1 MSINKVAVIG
11 AGTMGA
17 GIAGQVANAGIEVWL
32 LDLPADD
39 DVNALALRGLERL
52 RDPNQPGLISKD
64 AEALIH
70 LGNTRDD
77 FEQLADCDWIAEAVV
92 ERLDIKK
99 DLYRR
104 LDSVCHAQAIITSN
118 TSTIPIRLLVE
129 DMPPEF
135 RRRFA
140 ITHFFNPVRFMRL
153 LELVRGED
161 TDAAVIDQLADF
173 CEQRLGK
180 GVVRCLDTPGFLGN
194 RVGVFAIQCA
204 LQAAFELT
212 LTPLEA
218 DAIFGRPMGIPK
230 TGVFGLYD
238 LIGIDLMS
246 DVVQSLVN
254 ILPPSDP
261 FHAEAAKIPLMTQ
274 MIADGQTGNKQGQ
287 GFYRDNETGRE
298 VLDLETGEYRDA
310 PRLLLPLAE
319 KAEQQGIKYLLEDDG
334 PYGRFAWRVLSRTLS
349 YAASLI
355 PEVGDDPVAIDDAMK
370 LGYNWIQGPF
380 EMLDEIGVDSFI
392 ERLEADRL
400 PVPGFLA
407 EARGSS
413 FYRVD
418 GGELQARR
426 QAGQWQTI
434 RRPQGVIRFSEKRQ
448 TLQPRNRCAVAS
460 WYDLDGI
467 ALVEFHSKANALD
480 ADSMQI
486 LDDAL
491 GQVEADSLRGL
502 IVHNDAQ
509 HFSCGVNLQ
518 AVRDFFRREDMD
530 GLDRFLANFQRTVHR
545 MQNAPFPVVAAPVG
559 MSIGGGFEVVL
570 HARQV
575 VCHANSVTGLV
586 ESLVGVVP
594 GGGGCKETLYRW
606 IELLRCGDDISEA
619 CWKAFMNLGY
629 GKTATSP
636 VIARKQAMLRANDRF
651 VINRDRILGEAI
663 KAIDDSDGQVAFDR
677 PSLSMPGRPL
687 YEEMVKWLQESRDK
701 GLFTP
706 HDVNVGSEM
715 ARIVTGG
722 DIDPGTRW
730 SEQDF
735 YDAERR
741 SFLDLVATDA
751 TRERINS
758 MLDAGSPVRN

>member
-1 MSINKVAVIG
+1 MSIKKVAVIG

-32 LDLPADD
+32 LDLPSDD
-39 DVNALALRGLERL
+39 NANALAQRGLERL
-52 RDPNQPGLISKD
+52 RDPNQPGLISKQ
-64 AEALIH
+64 AEDFIH

-77 FEQLADCDWIAEAVV
+77 FDQLADCDWVAEAVV

-104 LDSVCHAQAIITSN
+104 LDSVCHERAIITSN

-129 DMPPEF
+129 DMPLQF

-161 TDAAVIDQLADF
+161 TDAAVIDLLADF
-173 CEQRLGK
+173 CEQQLGK
-180 GVVRCLDTPGFLGN
+180 GVVPCRDTPGFLGN

-204 LQAAFELT
+204 LQAAFELK

-254 ILPPSDP
+254 ILPPADP

-274 MIADGQTGNKQGQ
+274 MIANGQTGNKQGQ
-287 GFYRDNETGRE
+287 GFYRDAESGRE
-298 VLDLETGEYRDA
+298 VLNLETSAYQDA
-310 PRLLLPLAE
+310 ARLQLPLAE
-319 KAEQQGIKYLLEDDG
+319 KAEQQGVGHLLADDSL
-334 PYGRFAWRVLSRTLS
+334 YGRFAWRVLSRTLS

-355 PEVGDDPVAIDDAMK
+355 PEVGDDPVGIDDAMK

-380 EMLDEIGVDSFI
+380 EMLDKIGVDAFI
-392 ERLEADRL
+392 ERLEAEQL

-413 FYRVD
+413 FYRVAD
-418 GGELQARR
+418 GALQARR
-426 QAGQWQTI
+426 QGGEWQAI
-434 RRPQGVIRFSEKRQ
+434 QRPQGVIRFSEKRQ
-448 TLQPRNRCAVAS
+448 TLQPRNACAVAS

-491 GQVEADSLRGL
+491 NQVEAESLRGL

-530 GLDRFLANFQRTVHR
+530 GLDRFLADFQGTVHR
-545 MQNAPFPVVAAPVG
+545 MQTAAFPVVAAPVG

-570 HARQV
+570 HAKQV
-575 VCHANSVTGLV
+575 ICHANSVTGLV
-586 ESLVGVVP
+586 ESMVGVVP

-606 IELLRCGDDISEA
+606 IELLQCGDDISAA

-636 VIARKQAMLRANDRF
+636 VIARKQAMLRAHDRF

-663 KAIDDSDGQVAFDR
+663 KAIDDKDGQVAFER
-677 PSLSMPGRPL
+677 PDLSMPGRPL
-687 YEEMVKWLQESRDK
+687 FEEMVKWLQDSRDK

-722 DIDPGTRW
+722 DIDPGILW

-741 SFLDLVATDA
+741 SFLSLVATAA

>member
-1 MSINKVAVIG
+1 MSIKKVAVIG

-32 LDLPADD
+32 LDLPSDD
-39 DVNALALRGLERL
+39 NTNALAQRGLERL
-52 RDPNQPGLISKD
+52 RDPNQPGLISKQ
-64 AEALIH
+64 AEDFIH

-77 FEQLADCDWIAEAVV
+77 FDQLADCDWVAEAVV

-104 LDSVCHAQAIITSN
+104 LDSVCHEQAIITSN

-129 DMPPEF
+129 DMPLQF

-161 TDAAVIDQLADF
+161 TDAAVIDLLADF
-173 CEQRLGK
+173 CEQQLGK
-180 GVVRCLDTPGFLGN
+180 GVVPCRDTPGFLGN

-204 LQAAFELT
+204 LQAAFELN

-254 ILPPSDP
+254 ILPPADP

-274 MIADGQTGNKQGQ
+274 MIANGQTGNKQGQ
-287 GFYRDNETGRE
+287 GFYRDAESGRE
-298 VLDLETGEYRDA
+298 VLSLETGAYQDA
-310 PRLLLPLAE
+310 ARLQLPLAE
-319 KAEQQGIKYLLEDDG
+319 KGEQQGVGHLLADDSL
-334 PYGRFAWRVLSRTLS
+334 YGRFAWRVLSRTLS

-355 PEVGDDPVAIDDAMK
+355 PEVGDDPVSIDDAMK

-380 EMLDEIGVDSFI
+380 EMLDKIGVDAFI
-392 ERLEADRL
+392 ERLEAEQL
-400 PVPGFLA
+400 PVPGFLD

-413 FYRVD
+413 FYRVAD
-418 GGELQARR
+418 GALQARR
-426 QAGQWQTI
+426 QGGEWQAI
-434 RRPQGVIRFSEKRQ
+434 QRPQGVIRFSEKRQ
-448 TLQPRNRCAVAS
+448 TLQPRNACAVAS

-491 GQVEADSLRGL
+491 NQVEAESLRGL

-530 GLDRFLANFQRTVHR
+530 GLDRFLADFQGTVHR
-545 MQNAPFPVVAAPVG
+545 MQTAAFPVVAAPVG

-570 HARQV
+570 HAKQV
-575 VCHANSVTGLV
+575 ICHANSVTGLV
-586 ESLVGVVP
+586 ESMVGVVP

-606 IELLRCGDDISEA
+606 IELLQCGDDISAA

-636 VIARKQAMLRANDRF
+636 VIARKQAMLRAHDRF
-651 VINRDRILGEAI
+651 VINRDRILGEAV
-663 KAIDDSDGQVAFDR
+663 KAIDDKDGQVAFER
-677 PSLSMPGRPL
+677 PDLSMPGRPL
-687 YEEMVKWLQESRDK
+687 FEEMVKWLQDSRDK

-722 DIDPGTRW
+722 DIDPGTLW

-741 SFLDLVATDA
+741 SFLNLVATAA